1 MDASTSLHAHGE
13 DRHHHEAGHE
23 HDHHELGFWRKYIFS
38 TDHKVIGIQYGI
50 CGLIFLFFGFCLM
63 MMMRWQ
69 LAYPGKMPPVIGP
82 ILLSIQHFLEAHQA
96 AAGHF
101 DPWFWLRGLISP
113 FSNGV
118 MTPEGY
124 NSLGAMHGTIM
135 IFLGVVPVAFAAFGN
150 FVVPLQIG
158 APDMTFPK
166 VNAASFWAFGVGGV
180 IMLTSFFV
188 PGGAAKGGWTSYTPL
203 SDISDKGPG
212 FHPFLNGQTLWLVGF
227 IFLITSSLLGAVNF
241 ITTIIQLRA
250 KGLTWM
256 RLPFFVLAQFVTAF
270 LLFLA
275 FPPLEAAVVMQ
286 IMDRLASTSFFL
298 PSGLVVNGA
307 ALQVSGGGST
317 LLWQHLFWFLGH
329 PEVYVLIL
337 PGMGIVAE
345 IIANNSRKPLWGYK
359 SLVFAALVLGFLSF
373 VVWAHHMWLTG
384 MGSAVSAFFQT
395 TTMLIS
401 IPSVIILSAFFI
413 SLWGASIRFTVPLLF
428 STAFLPMFGIG
439 GLTGIPL
446 AFNSAD
452 LYLHD
457 TYYVIAH
464 FHYIVAPGTIFGLF
478 AGIYYWFPKATGRKM
493 NDFWGKV
500 HFWPTLICMNVIF
513 LPMFLQ
519 GMAGMHRRW
528 YDGGQG
534 WTVSNDH
541 TIWGLTG
548 FQWNHP
554 ISWAAWIM
562 GLAQIPFI
570 INFFWSIWR
579 GEKVNDNPWEATT
592 LEWTAPSPPP
602 HGNFIHIPVAYRGP
616 YEYSLPGSE
625 RDYTMQNE
633 PVEPAERS
641 RRKPP
646 AEPVLA
652 WGPRWKF
659 RTQSRLVPTPG
670 FGMPR
675 SESGFFS
682 RRK

>member
-1 MDASTSLHAHGE
+1 MDTSTSVDTHHEPHAH
-13 DRHHHEAGHE
+13 DAAHE
-23 HDHHELGFWRKYIFS
+23 HHELGWWRKYIFS
-38 TDHKVIGIQYGI
+38 TDHKVIGIQYGL
-50 CGLIFLFFGFCLM
+50 CGLVFLFFGFCLM
-63 MMMRWQ
+63 MLMRWQ
-69 LAYPGKMPPVIGP
+69 LAYPGQALPVIGK
-82 ILLSIQHFLEAHQA
+82 
-96 AAGHF
+96 
-101 DPWFWLRGLISP
+101 WLPYIFGPGIAD
-113 FSNGV
+113 GK
-118 MTPEGY
+118 MTPDFY

-135 IFLGVVPVAFAAFGN
+135 IFAGVVPLAFAAFGN

-180 IMLTSFFV
+180 IMMISFFV
-188 PGGAAKGGWTSYTPL
+188 PGGPAKSGWTSYTPL
-203 SDISDKGPG
+203 ADISDTGPG
-212 FHPFLNGQTLWLVGF
+212 HNPLFNGQTLWLIGF
-227 IFLITSSLLGAVNF
+227 IFLISSSLLGAVNF

-256 RLPFFVLAQFVTAF
+256 RLPFFVWAQFVTAF
-270 LLFLA
+270 LLLLA
-275 FPPLEAAVVMQ
+275 FPPLEAAIVMQ
-286 IMDRLASTSFFL
+286 LMDRLAHTSFFL
-298 PSGLVVNGA
+298 PAGLVLNGA
-307 ALQVSGGGST
+307 PAYISGGGSP

-337 PGMGIVAE
+337 PAFGIVAE
-345 IIANNSRKPLWGYK
+345 ILANNSRKPLWGYK
-359 SLVFAALVLGFLSF
+359 SLVFSVLVIGFLSF
-373 VVWAHHMWLTG
+373 IVWAHHMWMTG

-395 TTMLIS
+395 TTLLIS

-413 SLWGASIRFTVPLLF
+413 SLWGGSIRFNVPMLF
-428 STAFLPMFGIG
+428 TIAFLPMFGIG

-457 TYYVIAH
+457 TYYIIAH

-493 NDFWGKV
+493 SEFWGKV
-500 HFWPTLICMNVIF
+500 HFWPTLICMNAIF

-534 WTVSNDH
+534 WTLANAH
-541 TIWGLTG
+541 TVWGLTG
-548 FQWNHP
+548 FEWNKP

-570 INFFWSIWR
+570 INFFWSIKH
-579 GEKVNDNPWEATT
+579 GKKVNDNPWEATT

-602 HGNFIHIPVAYRGP
+602 HGNFLTTPVAYRGP
-616 YEYSLPGSE
+616 YEYSLPGRE
-625 RDYTMQNE
+625 RDFTMQNE
-633 PVEPAERS
+633 PVEPAERT

-646 AEPVLA
+646 AE
-652 WGPRWKF
+652 
-659 RTQSRLVPTPG
+659 LVQV
-670 FGMPR
+670 
-675 SESGFFS
+675 
-682 RRK
+682 